1 MPGRYF
7 DEWKVGDRV
16 EHSISR
22 TVTETDNLLISTLTH
37 NPQPLHID
45 HEAAAKTEFGKP
57 LVNSVFTFGL
67 MIGVSVN
74 DTTLGTLVANLGY
87 DKLVFP
93 KPVFVGDTLRSE
105 SECIDLRESKSRP
118 NAGHRHLGAPQL
130 QPARRAGVRMH
141 ALRAAAEEVRMT
153 EPRSWLF
160 VPADSEKKIGKAIE
174 SEADAVIFDLEDSVA
189 PAQKAAA
196 RQILKDLGKRSG
208 GPQWWVRINPLRT
221 DEHRKDLEML
231 GIAGIHGVVL
241 PKAEGGADIA
251 ELAHRTGNIPIHAIV
266 TETAASLFGM
276 LSYRDPKSTLAAM
289 SWGAEDLSAALG
301 ASSKYDADGSLSYTY
316 KLARSLCLA
325 GAVAAGVQPVD
336 GVFADFRDDE
346 GLRAEAEAAAR
357 EGFTGKLAI
366 HPAQVGVIN
375 AAFTPSA
382 DEVAHARAIVEAFD
396 AEPDAG
402 VLSVGGRMVD
412 RPHLVQ
418 AKRVL
423 DRAK

>member
-1 MPGRYF
+1 
-7 DEWKVGDRV
+7 
-16 EHSISR
+16 
-22 TVTETDNLLISTLTH
+22 
-37 NPQPLHID
+37 
-45 HEAAAKTEFGKP
+45 
-57 LVNSVFTFGL
+57 
-67 MIGVSVN
+67 VS
-74 DTTLGTLVANLGY
+74 
-87 DKLVFP
+87 
-93 KPVFVGDTLRSE
+93 
-105 SECIDLRESKSRP
+105 
-118 NAGHRHLGAPQL
+118 
-130 QPARRAGVRMH
+130 
-141 ALRAAAEEVRMT
+141 

-160 VPADSEKKIGKAIE
+160 VPADSEKKIAKAIE
-174 SEADAVIFDLEDSVA
+174 SEADALIFDLEDSVA
-189 PAQKAAA
+189 HAQKATA
-196 RQILKDLGKRSG
+196 RQILKDLGKSTG

-221 DEHRKDLEML
+221 DEHRKDLEVL
-231 GIAGIHGVVL
+231 GIADIHGIVL

-251 ELAHRTGNIPIHAIV
+251 EIAHRTGNIPIHAIV

-276 LSYRDPKSTLAAM
+276 LTYRDPKSPLAAM

-301 ASSKYDADGSLSYTY
+301 ASTKYDADGSLSYTY

-336 GVFADFRDDE
+336 GVFADFRDDG

-366 HPAQVGVIN
+366 HPAQLGVIN
-375 AAFTPSA
+375 AAFTPST

-418 AKRVL
+418 ARRVL